1 MLSVRRPPS
10 FKVLGEAA
18 LRLSFMGRTRLTL
31 RRDTRANSQMVAM
44 AALIPILLLLL
55 GAMVDVSTTT
65 SMQTWVSEAA
75 LQGARVGAR
84 SAFPEQSALTAVS
97 RFGEGVAGWTMGDRL
112 TASAAVDSR
121 GEVLLVEVSYT
132 FTLLSGR
139 TQTARASSSVWLV
152 DTP

>member
-1 MLSVRRPPS
+1 
-10 FKVLGEAA
+10 
-18 LRLSFMGRTRLTL
+18 
-31 RRDTRANSQMVAM
+31 MVAV

-84 SAFPEQSALTAVS
+84 SAFPEQAALTAVA
-97 RFGEGVAGWTMGDRL
+97 RFGEGVAGWQMGDRM
-112 TASAAVDSR
+112 TSNATIVNS
-121 GEVLLVEVSYT
+121 GQVLLVEVSYT
-132 FTLLSGR
+132 FMLLGGR
-139 TQTARASSSVWLV
+139 PQTARASSSVLLV